1 MDTDGKGSN
10 ALPIAYLVC
19 RLLIYRQIVDAKAF
33 RTDLRKDGSP
43 NRHLTR
49 SVFIKACTL
58 TRSPTL
64 IVSRSS
70 LGKATHSGFP
80 LTPISWS
87 FRLGPSRLPRGF
99 DPLGIR
105 DNFF

>member
-1 MDTDGKGSN
+1 MDNDGKGPN

-19 RLLIYRQIVDAKAF
+19 RLSIYRQIVDAKAF
-33 RTDLRKDGSP
+33 RPDLRKDGSP

-64 IVSRSS
+64 IVSRVQPWESNA
-70 LGKATHSGFP
+70 LGLPSNAYFMVFPPLSFATTGAK
-80 LTPISWS
+80 
-87 FRLGPSRLPRGF
+87 RARV
-99 DPLGIR
+99 
-105 DNFF
+105 